1 MECGFRLPNGI
12 LSISLSDV
20 VLICSAQRCRREG
33 RAFVRYW
40 GPNVMS
46 NGLQFTKGNLS
57 SAPLIVNRK
66 EMMLRPHPGPVTSLP
81 VHHNAVNN
89 I

>member
-1 MECGFRLPNGI
+1 MECGFRFQNGI

-57 SAPLIVNRK
+57 WAPLIVNRK
-66 EMMLRPHPGPVTSLP
+66 EMMPRPYPGLVTSLP